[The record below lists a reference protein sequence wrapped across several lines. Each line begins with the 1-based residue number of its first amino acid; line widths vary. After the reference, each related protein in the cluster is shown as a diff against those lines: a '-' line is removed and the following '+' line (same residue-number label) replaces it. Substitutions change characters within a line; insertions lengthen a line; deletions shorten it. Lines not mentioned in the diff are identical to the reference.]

1 MTMFGDG
8 RASDSSDVREPGQG
22 DSLQMIPLWSMVL
35 AVVVFLG
42 SMYFFNRAPAPA
54 GPRPAANPAAAASS
68 PGATSAASTTA
79 TPAPGQRRPQQR
91 EQRGPGQMAARL
103 MFSYTTGAALAS
115 YVLLVGYVSRDVK
128 RRHMSAP
135 LWMLIVLVM
144 PGGIGA
150 IVYFLLRQPI
160 MMRCPH
166 CTTELTE
173 GVHFCPQCR
182 FQVAPVCGQC
192 FRGVQITDAYCPQCG
207 HDVAEDP
214 VPARLRAYSD
224 L

>member
-22 DSLQMIPLWSMVL
+22 DSLQMIPVWSMVL
-35 AVVVFLG
+35 AIAVFVG
-42 SMYFFNRAPAPA
+42 SLYFFNRAPAPA
-54 GPRPAANPAAAASS
+54 PPRPAPNPTAATSSPAAPS
-68 PGATSAASTTA
+68 TASTPST
-79 TPAPGQRRPQQR
+79 TPVQRRREPQP
-91 EQRGPGQMAARL
+91 RGPEQVAGRL
-103 MFSYTTGAALAS
+103 MFSYTTGGVLAS
-115 YVLLVGYVSRDVK
+115 YVLLVGYVSRDIK

-135 LWMLIVLVM
+135 LWMLIVVI
-144 PGGIGA
+144 PGFIGGV
-150 IVYFLLRQPI
+150 VYFLLRQPI
-160 MMRCPH
+160 MVRCPH

-192 FRGVQITDAYCPQCG
+192 FRGVRITDAFCPQCG
-207 HDVAEDP
+207 HDVTEDH

-224 L
+224 G